1 MKSIKDRLSY
11 ANVMATIAVF
21 IALGGSAYAAT
32 QLKKNSVGAKQLK
45 SGAVTSAKIKNE
57 AVSTEKI
64 KNGAITSSKLA
75 NGSVGGAQLKPN
87 SIIGANVQ
95 NGSLTG
101 AQINASTLGTVPAA
115 TRATSAKEAT
125 SAATANKAKEATSAV
140 SANNSE
146 QLGGIGPTGFIQGSG
161 SIVRGFES
169 TSSPG
174 STLLMTLPNL
184 GEVRVDCFE
193 GKNRVA
199 FFPLVSGS
207 LWFTSGGATGYVNG
221 TEGTQ
226 LANQATAS
234 LITAQFAT
242 TTETATMFI
251 SGNPGATCTY
261 AGQAMVQ
268 P

>member
-1 MKSIKDRLSY
+1 LFINRKGKEYMRRLKGKLNY
-11 ANVMATIAVF
+11 ANVMATVAVF
-21 IALGGSAYAAT
+21 LALGGAAYAAT
-32 QLKKNSVGAKQLK
+32 KLPKNSVGTKQIK
-45 SGAVTSAKIKNE
+45 NNAVTEAKIR
-57 AVSTEKI
+57 
-64 KNGAITSSKLA
+64 NGAIASSKLA

-87 SIIGANVQ
+87 SITGANVQ

-101 AQINASTLGTVPAA
+101 TQINASTLGTVP
-115 TRATSAKEAT
+115 TATSATKAKIAT
-125 SAATANKAKEATSAV
+125 SAEN
-140 SANNSE
+140 ANNSE

-161 SIVRGFES
+161 TIVRGFES

-174 STLLMTLPNL
+174 SSILMTIPNL

-193 GKNRVA
+193 GKNRIA
-199 FFPLVSGS
+199 FFPFVSGS
-207 LWFTSGGATGYVNG
+207 LWFTSGGATGYVSG
-221 TEGTQ
+221 ATGTQ
-226 LANQATAS
+226 LANQTTAS

-242 TTETATMFI
+242 ATETATMFI